1 MMTVQWTRRRR
12 PFTHTTIHVFC
23 RLVIYNITRRD
34 DNKPNCLIM
43 SSNKRPRN
51 TSRAAAAAAA
61 AAGAGGAGG
70 AILVRLNLHTL
81 LSLVI
86 VVLGG
91 LCIYFYATRT
101 PHYELTTTQEY
112 TTGVALPLQVVTPVV
127 PPLAD
132 VLRNPYEAPLR
143 DDRFFPTSPN
153 TTTMNV
159 STAVGM
165 PTGGAATINVP
176 TQGPFIE
183 PTYRQIG
190 LLTRL
195 KKEGS
200 KKGSGADND
209 GNDGNDDSLV
219 FPLMG
224 KPLLANRDTW
234 NFYTMND
241 KFHTMKLPVI
251 HKGRSGTSENG
262 CENIYTNDRVRVEG
276 YNDEFRAT
284 VYENQTM
291 RYLPY
296 F

>member
-1 MMTVQWTRRRR
+1 
-12 PFTHTTIHVFC
+12 
-23 RLVIYNITRRD
+23 
-34 DNKPNCLIM
+34 M
-43 SSNKRPRN
+43 SSKRQRT
-51 TSRAAAAAAA
+51 TSRAVAA
-61 AAGAGGAGG
+61 GAGG
-70 AILVRLNLHTL
+70 AILVRFDMHML
-81 LSLVI
+81 LGGLVI
-86 VVLGG
+86 VILFG
-91 LCIYFYATRT
+91 LCVYLFVTRK
-101 PHYELTTTQEY
+101 PQELPTTTINQDY
-112 TTGVALPLQVVTPVV
+112 GYSVPVQVIAAPAAV
-127 PPLAD
+127 PLAD

-143 DDRFFPTSPN
+143 DDRFFP
-153 TTTMNV
+153 
-159 STAVGM
+159 M
-165 PTGGAATINVP
+165 PTGGLAATVPTGGLAINVP

-183 PTYRQIG
+183 PSYRQIG

-200 KKGSGADND
+200 KKGGVE
-209 GNDGNDDSLV
+209 DDESLV

-262 CENIYTNDRVRVEG
+262 CENIYTNDRVKVEG

-291 RYLPY
+291 RYLP

>member
-1 MMTVQWTRRRR
+1 MT
-12 PFTHTTIHVFC
+12 TT
-23 RLVIYNITRRD
+23 
-34 DNKPNCLIM
+34 
-43 SSNKRPRN
+43 KRQR
-51 TSRAAAAAAA
+51 TAATTTAATAAAAA
-61 AAGAGGAGG
+61 AAGA
-70 AILVRLNLHTL
+70 ILVRVNLHML
-81 LSLVI
+81 LGLVI
-86 VVLGG
+86 LVLSG
-91 LCIYFYATRT
+91 LCIYFYMTRNLT
-101 PHYELTTTQEY
+101 ERTTTTVAAEFSTTPEY
-112 TTGVALPLQVVTPVV
+112 RTGGQTLTLAAV

-143 DDRFFPTSPN
+143 DDRFFPT
-153 TTTMNV
+153 
-159 STAVGM
+159 
-165 PTGGAATINVP
+165 PTGGVATPAGGLATINLPTAVAINVP

-200 KKGSGADND
+200 KKGGGAEVA
-209 GNDGNDDSLV
+209 GNDDSLV

-224 KPLLANRDTW
+224 KPLLVNRDTW

-276 YNDEFRAT
+276 YDDEFRAT